1 MFSNSLLKF
10 SIVAQLTFVFRE
22 ILFLVT
28 SLCYF
33 CFFQVPIFVIKE
45 LRSFIYG
52 GQNLNYWSVLHRVLH
67 GLLWRDTSLRN
78 FCISS
83 LTRFIIFC
91 LLDNFHSHR
100 KPVLSCLIWNFA
112 HFRHVNIYCFKHL
125 EIYASL
131 DLLIEWKLSL
141 CSVIIST
148 LSRGL
153 YYSLYTYKTYYTYT
167 IEFNIY

>member
-1 MFSNSLLKF
+1 MLSFLCSMFSNSLLRF
-10 SIVAQLTFVFRE
+10 FIAAQLTFVFRE

-45 LRSFIYG
+45 LRFFIYG
-52 GQNLNYWSVLHRVLH
+52 GQNLNYWGALHRVLH

-91 LLDNFHSHR
+91 LLDNLHSHR
-100 KPVLSCLIWNFA
+100 KPVLSCLIWNF
-112 HFRHVNIYCFKHL
+112 RHVNMYCFKHL
-125 EIYASL
+125 ETYASL
-131 DLLIEWKLSL
+131 DLLIEWKLSVNL
-141 CSVIIST
+141 LSSILYGGFFSVNSIT
-148 LSRGL
+148 
-153 YYSLYTYKTYYTYT
+153 
-167 IEFNIY
+167 NI